1 MNIQA
6 VNAAYGNTYGAK
18 KSEYKSVPAHKAIQT
33 EKVEISSQSSQLQT
47 VRAALDE
54 MNDVRL
60 DMVKKIKARIKN
72 NDYPI
77 ENNLNK
83 VLKEMIQS
91 NILKPF

>member
-6 VNAAYGNTYGAK
+6 INAVYGNTYGAK
-18 KSEYKSVPAHKAIQT
+18 KSENKSVPADKVIKT
-33 EKVEISSQSSQLQT
+33 EKVEISNQSSHLQT
-47 VRAALDE
+47 IKAVLDE
-54 MNDVRL
+54 MDDVRL

-77 ENNLNK
+77 ENNLNE